1 MASTNTSY
9 LGLRLPH
16 PFIAGASPFGYHLDS
31 VRRLE
36 DAGAAAVVLHS
47 LFEEQITMMSDGRIA
62 GMDPFDPAFA
72 EIIADFPARDDYPL
86 SADAYA
92 EHVNR
97 LKGAVRIPIIA
108 SLNGTSP
115 QSWLRFARI
124 IEQAGAD
131 ALEINPYEVVT
142 NPGVPGVAVERALV
156 DIVRDLKRVLRIPI
170 AVKLSPFYTA
180 TANLARQ
187 LDEAG
192 ADGLVL
198 FNRFYQPD
206 IDIRS
211 LKVVPTLDLST
222 SAELRLRLRWIAIL
236 LRTSA
241 AIVGD
246 YRRRRDARGRHQSR
260 ARRRRRHPARVGPA
274 PTWTDA
280 LDRDAGGARTLAGL
294 ARVDLARRRAR
305 TLQPA
310 TRIRRGGVRT
320 RSVHPHPPQ
329 LGTLSSLVAAPSRSH
344 CKRLTP
350 GRQAHSAS
358 LRSTTSGW
366 PGGGLRQHSKAG
378 PGSREVPA
386 PEPTTQELDTL
397 AATTDIADNCWP
409 LRESS
414 QSDRIPDRRR

>member
-62 GMDPFDPAFA
+62 GMDPFDPAFT
-72 EIIADFPARDDYPL
+72 EIIADFPAPDDYPM

-236 LRTSA
+236 HGRVRPSLAITGGVATPEDGIKAVLAGADAIQLVSALLLRGPTHLTAMRAGLERWLDWHESTA
-241 AIVGD
+241 LDDV
-246 YRRRRDARGRHQSR
+246 RGRCSLRHAPDAAAFER
-260 ARRRRRHPARVGPA
+260 AQYI
-274 PTWTDA
+274 
-280 LDRDAGGARTLAGL
+280 RTLHSW
-294 ARVDLARRRAR
+294 
-305 TLQPA
+305 
-310 TRIRRGGVRT
+310 TR
-320 RSVHPHPPQ
+320 
-329 LGTLSSLVAAPSRSH
+329 
-344 CKRLTP
+344 
-350 GRQAHSAS
+350 
-358 LRSTTSGW
+358 
-366 PGGGLRQHSKAG
+366 
-378 PGSREVPA
+378 
-386 PEPTTQELDTL
+386 
-397 AATTDIADNCWP
+397 
-409 LRESS
+409 
-414 QSDRIPDRRR
+414 